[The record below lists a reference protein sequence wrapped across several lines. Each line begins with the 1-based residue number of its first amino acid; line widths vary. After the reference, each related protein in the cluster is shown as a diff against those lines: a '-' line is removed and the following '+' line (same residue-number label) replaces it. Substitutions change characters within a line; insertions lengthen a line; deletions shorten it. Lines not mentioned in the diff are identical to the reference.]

1 MSVALPVSPSC
12 TQTHVESWRDMVEE
26 FSITLKHREEEM
38 RQQLR
43 QLAPGIDW
51 WLKEL
56 RKCL

>member
-1 MSVALPVSPSC
+1 
-12 TQTHVESWRDMVEE
+12 MVEE

-43 QLAPGIDW
+43 ILAPGIER